1 MMHGGMNSLFGIGPI
16 WLILFWLAL
25 VVLGIYLLVNFVD
38 GNKHPTKNKQD
49 KKQNSSLNIL
59 QDRFAKGEITEAE
72 YKHKKNILKKD

>member
-16 WLILFWLAL
+16 WLILFWLGL